1 MGQLASAHPFLDGNG
16 RTILLVYM
24 ELCFRTKFAINWAKT
39 SKDDY
44 LRTLSDEIRDPFQGH
59 LDGYL
64 SPFVIDISSREEWPE
79 MIGGIKGLDGL
90 DKEGITYESL
100 DDPEVQRLY
109 KTYRVKPLE

>member
-1 MGQLASAHPFLDGNG
+1 MRALG
-16 RTILLVYM
+16 
-24 ELCFRTKFAINWAKT
+24 
-39 SKDDY
+39 
-44 LRTLSDEIRDPFQGH
+44 DEIRDPFQGH